1 LPFAV
6 LLLLLLTTRAKGA
19 LRTSSPV
26 LFWYLRIS
34 CKARVPGLYLCF
46 FSASGCRTA
55 THAKQAGGFGGAK
68 MSNAKI
74 AGATAWQLLL

>member
-1 LPFAV
+1 LHKQQQQLLFV
-6 LLLLLLTTRAKGA
+6 LLLLLTTRANGA

-46 FSASGCRTA
+46 FSASGCRTD
-55 THAKQAGGFGGAK
+55 TH
-68 MSNAKI
+68 NYE
-74 AGATAWQLLL
+74 